1 MSETITISTSS
12 IITVVLAVFGAIAT
26 IGKGVEWIGKLITAL
41 RKPETT
47 QNDRLDGMD
56 TRIKKLEDRMDAD
69 RILYMQYFER
79 DKDKLDDVQEGM
91 AVIIRAMLA
100 TISHA
105 INGNDTDALRRE
117 QGSLQ
122 DYLTKHVGS

>member
-41 RKPETT
+41 RKPEAT

>member
-1 MSETITISTSS
+1 MNETITISTSS

-41 RKPETT
+41 RKPEAT